1 MHKVM
6 VVIHT
11 MTVVTSWRYRNDVLL
26 IVRGNHP
33 LNFHR
38 RFSSYVQVSE
48 TVWFSQK
55 NDDDGEMT
63 ITKLYFH
70 HMSSLFELMTL
81 N

>member
-1 MHKVM
+1 M
-6 VVIHT
+6 
-11 MTVVTSWRYRNDVLL
+11 TSWRHWNDALG
-26 IVRGNHP
+26 RGNHP
-33 LNFHR
+33 LNFPC

-48 TVWFSQK
+48 TVWFSQ
-55 NDDDGEMT
+55 NNDDDDDDDDGEMT